1 MAYQFRE
8 LVYRVLQGAPATSSS
23 CDVIVSAP
31 GVATTVIGQDIT
43 KGVAQLTTR
52 QAVLVAVSVKG
63 RRRLRAHVQSGCTK
77 KRNAIKPD

>member
-43 KGVAQLTTR
+43 KGVA
-52 QAVLVAVSVKG
+52 V
-63 RRRLRAHVQSGCTK
+63 RRRGGKDVSAQGGDT
-77 KRNAIKPD
+77 N